1 MFDNEK
7 EAVLK
12 VINSLWAHDAWNW
25 GNTCAKLVN
34 QEIDWDK
41 PAILDIDGDY
51 ITANVYVKDG
61 REFQIGYQEGGWFMC
76 FIKDCDDPRARLTM
90 RATDAEDS
98 VPSKAESNA
107 ETLYTSDGFAVP
119 ARRS

>member
-1 MFDNEK
+1 MLDNEK
-7 EAVLK
+7 EAVLN

-41 PAILDIDGDY
+41 PAILDIDGEY

-76 FIKDCDDPRARLTM
+76 FIKDCDDPRARLTKP
-90 RATDAEDS
+90 APDAGDS
-98 VPSKAESNA
+98 AAFMSLVQADSES
-107 ETLYTSDGFAVP
+107 TSQTEPTPTQRG
-119 ARRS
+119 